1 MLNDNE
7 RSLEISKMASKRKEM
22 ESVILKV
29 ALDELSDS
37 SEINMYDP
45 VVEEVAKRLKR
56 RAIFLGTARIED
68 YVEITVPTYSDPL
81 FRAHFRMTRASFQ
94 VIWGNIPHTIH
105 KCPNLVL
112 TPSPPDP
119 SPFRLNCNQALDRMG
134 DCGSDALF
142 FYRIY

>member
-1 MLNDNE
+1 
-7 RSLEISKMASKRKEM
+7 MASKRKEM

-68 YVEITVPTYSDPL
+68 YVEITVPTYS
-81 FRAHFRMTRASFQ
+81 
-94 VIWGNIPHTIH
+94 
-105 KCPNLVL
+105 
-112 TPSPPDP
+112 
-119 SPFRLNCNQALDRMG
+119 
-134 DCGSDALF
+134 
-142 FYRIY
+142 